1 MEQLFSTMIDLVDGN
16 SSRLKIV
23 LTVVQRRM
31 IVIEQS
37 ANTKGNRQIFSIEA
51 GRQKS
56 NPDDQPRG
64 IHSKALCNEWN
75 QHLGERKNTAS
86 IFRGFNALE
95 DCRHAL

>member
-37 ANTKGNRQIFSIEA
+37 ANMKGNRQILSI
-51 GRQKS
+51 
-56 NPDDQPRG
+56 
-64 IHSKALCNEWN
+64 
-75 QHLGERKNTAS
+75 
-86 IFRGFNALE
+86 
-95 DCRHAL
+95 